1 MKAARVIRAAGMGSR
16 YGGSMLVDGLGPNGE
31 ILMEYS
37 IYDAIRA
44 GFNKV
49 VFIIKPDMK
58 DLMEDLCGGRIAQLK
73 ANDGSNVEVAYAFQ
87 DFSSIPSWYTIP
99 TERTKP
105 FGTAHA
111 VLCARDVVHEPF
123 AVINADDYY
132 GADAF
137 PTMYRELLKLPESGA
152 ATMVGYRVDKTVSE
166 NGTVTR
172 GVCHTEDGKLTKIVE
187 TFKIKLYP
195 NGDIRDIENGE
206 DSPLIP
212 PETPVSM
219 NFWGFTPWIFEKL
232 DAFFTDFLKNLAPD
246 NVKGEALLPTMV
258 GELIDSGELSV
269 SVLHSGAHWFG
280 VTYKEDKP
288 AVQSELKKLHDAG
301 VYPKSLR
308 E

>member
-1 MKAARVIRAAGMGSR
+1 MKAALVIMAAGMGSR
-16 YGGSMLVDGLGPNGE
+16 YGGNKQVDGLGPNGE

-44 GFNKV
+44 GFSKV

-58 DLMEDLCGGRIAQLK
+58 ELMEDLCGRRIAQMK

-87 DFSSIPSWYTIP
+87 DFSSVPSWYKIP
-99 TERTKP
+99 ADRVKP

-111 VLCARDVVHEPF
+111 VLCARDVVKEPF

-137 PTMYRELLKLPESGA
+137 PTIYNELCKLPEKGA

-172 GVCHTEDGKLTKIVE
+172 GVCQTENGKLTKIVE

-232 DAFFTDFLKNLAPD
+232 DQFFTDFLKNLAPD
-246 NVKGEALLPTMV
+246 NIKGEALLPTLV
-258 GELIDSGELSV
+258 GELIESGEMTV
-269 SVLHSGAHWFG
+269 SVLHSNARWFG

-288 AVQSELKKLHDAG
+288 AVQAELKQLHDTG
-301 VYPKSLR
+301 VYPESLH

>member
-1 MKAARVIRAAGMGSR
+1 MKAALVIMAAGMGSR
-16 YGGSMLVDGLGPNGE
+16 YGGNKQVDGLGPNGE

-58 DLMEDLCGGRIAQLK
+58 ELMEDLCGRRIAQMK
-73 ANDGSNVEVAYAFQ
+73 ANDGSSVEVAYAFQ
-87 DFSSIPSWYTIP
+87 DFSSVPSWYKIP
-99 TERTKP
+99 AERVKP

-111 VLCARDVVHEPF
+111 VLCARDVVKEPF

-137 PTMYRELLKLPESGA
+137 PTIYNELCKLPEKGA

-172 GVCHTEDGKLTKIVE
+172 GVCQTENGKLTKIVE

-195 NGDIRDIENGE
+195 NGDIRDIE
-206 DSPLIP
+206 
-212 PETPVSM
+212 TARTV
-219 NFWGFTPWIFEKL
+219 
-232 DAFFTDFLKNLAPD
+232 
-246 NVKGEALLPTMV
+246 
-258 GELIDSGELSV
+258 
-269 SVLHSGAHWFG
+269 
-280 VTYKEDKP
+280 
-288 AVQSELKKLHDAG
+288 
-301 VYPKSLR
+301 R
-308 E
+308 

>member
-1 MKAARVIRAAGMGSR
+1 MKAALVIMAAGMGSR
-16 YGGSMLVDGLGPNGE
+16 YGGNKQIDGLGPNGE

-37 IYDAIRA
+37 VFDAIRA
-44 GFNKV
+44 GFTKV

-58 DLMEDLCGGRIAQLK
+58 ELMEELCGKRIAQMK
-73 ANDGSNVEVAYAFQ
+73 TRDGSQVEVAYAFQ
-87 DFSSIPSWYTIP
+87 DFSSIPSWYSIP
-99 TERTKP
+99 AGRVKP

-111 VLCARDVVHEPF
+111 VLCARDAVREPF

-137 PTMYRELLKLPESGA
+137 ATIYDELIRLPEQGA

-172 GVCHTEDGKLTKIVE
+172 GVCHTENGKLTRIVE
-187 TFKIKLYP
+187 TFQIKLYP
-195 NGDIRDIENGE
+195 NGDIRDIEHGE

-219 NFWGFTPWIFEKL
+219 NFWGFTPWIFQKL
-232 DAFFTDFLKNLAPD
+232 EEYLNTFLKSLAPD
-246 NVKGEALLPTMV
+246 NIKGEALLPTLV
-258 GELIDSGELSV
+258 GELIDKGELSV
-269 SVLHSGAHWFG
+269 SVLHSDARWFG

-288 AVQSELKKLHDAG
+288 AVQAELAKLHAAG
-301 VYPKSLR
+301 VYPASLR
-308 E
+308 G

>member
-1 MKAARVIRAAGMGSR
+1 MKAALVIMAAGMGSR
-16 YGGSMLVDGLGPNGE
+16 YGGNKQVDGLGPNGE

-44 GFNKV
+44 GFNKI

-58 DLMEDLCGGRIAQLK
+58 ELMEDLCGRRIAQMK

-87 DFSSIPSWYTIP
+87 DFSGIPDWYKIP
-99 TERTKP
+99 AERTKP

-111 VLCARDVVHEPF
+111 VLCARGVVHEPF

-137 PTMYRELLKLPESGA
+137 PTMYQELLKLQETGA

-219 NFWGFTPWIFEKL
+219 NFWGFTPWIFTKL
-232 DAFFTDFLKNLAPD
+232 DEFFTDFLKNLAPD

-269 SVLHSGAHWFG
+269 SVLHSNARWFG

>member
-1 MKAARVIRAAGMGSR
+1 MKAALVIMAAGMGSR
-16 YGGSMLVDGLGPNGE
+16 YGGNKQVDGLGPNGE

-44 GFNKV
+44 GFNKI

-58 DLMEDLCGGRIAQLK
+58 ELMEDLCGRRIARMK
-73 ANDGSNVEVAYAFQ
+73 AKDGSPVEVAYAFQ
-87 DFSSIPSWYTIP
+87 DFSSVPSWYKIP
-99 TERTKP
+99 AERVKP

-111 VLCARDVVHEPF
+111 LLCARDVVHEPF

-132 GADAF
+132 GVDAF
-137 PTMYRELLKLPESGA
+137 PTVYNELCALSEAGE

-172 GVCHTEDGKLTKIVE
+172 GVCHTENGKLTHIVE

-195 NGDIRDIENGE
+195 NGDIRDVENGE

-219 NFWGFTPWIFEKL
+219 NFWGFTPWIFDKL
-232 DAFFTDFLKNLAPD
+232 EAFFTAFLKGLAPD
-246 NVKGEALLPTMV
+246 NAKGEALLPTMV
-258 GELIDSGELSV
+258 GELIDRGELSV
-269 SVLHSGAHWFG
+269 SVLHSDARWFG

-288 AVQSELKKLHDAG
+288 SVQAELKKLHDTG